1 MKGRGGKPSD
11 SSGGA
16 SGWVPAA
23 GGSLLLRSFSN
34 APYPHESRSGGWK
47 SKGRTFTAARHYSD
61 STVGLFIPDTF
72 RPGDS
77 VDFVVHFHGHK
88 NHVSQVL
95 EQFDL
100 PAQFAASGV
109 NAVLVVP
116 QGPKDAPDSGCGRL
130 ELEAGAFGALMQE
143 IAGFLKSEG
152 RIRVEQIGR
161 IVLSAHSG
169 GYRVTSR
176 VLDCGGLTD
185 HITDV
190 LLFDATYD
198 LLGGFAD
205 WCAGGE
211 GRRLVSIFTAHLA
224 GENTL
229 LMSMLQKR
237 GVEFGVYDETALS
250 PSDVLPRKPHFIFT
264 TELGHND
271 VVHKRGC
278 FGQWLASSALGRR
291 TGPSF

>member
-16 SGWVPAA
+16 SGWVLAA
-23 GGSLLLRSFSN
+23 SGSLLLRSFSN

-47 SKGRTFTAARHYSD
+47 SMGRTFTAAKHYSD
-61 STVGLFIPDTF
+61 STVGLFIPDAF
-72 RPGDS
+72 RPEDS
-77 VDFVVHFHGHK
+77 VDFVVHFHGHM

-116 QGPKDAPDSGCGRL
+116 QGPKDSPDSGCGRL
-130 ELEAGAFGALMQE
+130 ELEPGAFRAMME
-143 IAGFLKSEG
+143 EVAGVLYTEG
-152 RIRVEQIGR
+152 RSESAKIGR

-176 VLDCGGLTD
+176 VLESGGLTD
-185 HITDV
+185 QITDV
-190 LLFDATYD
+190 LLFDAAYD
-198 LLGGFAD
+198 LLDGFAD

-237 GVEFGVYDETALS
+237 GVEFGVYDESALS
-250 PSDVLPRKPHFIFT
+250 PSDVLPRRPHFVFT
-264 TELGHND
+264 TELEHND
-271 VVHKRGC
+271 VVHTRRY
-278 FGQWLASSALGRR
+278 FEQWLASSALGKP
-291 TGPSF
+291 GP